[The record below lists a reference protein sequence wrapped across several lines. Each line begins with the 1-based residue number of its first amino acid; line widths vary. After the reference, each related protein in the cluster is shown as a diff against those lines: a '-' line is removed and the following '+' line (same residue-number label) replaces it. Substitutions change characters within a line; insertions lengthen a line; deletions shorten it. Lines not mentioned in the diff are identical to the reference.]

1 MNGMAKTWLNA
12 LSYLNPWRKHRL
24 ETYILQSCV
33 SMFSAALMVVAGLIF
48 LVDYIGIS
56 KTVSART
63 DLTGVD
69 IIVLILEKSP
79 ASILALLPFAFL
91 FGSIFAFVNLN
102 RRSELIAMRA
112 AGVSAWRFVTPAA
125 VMAFAFGVLTIAV
138 LSPVASV
145 LQDRYE
151 AVANADSDTPAAQN
165 SGFYMRQGDT
175 QKQTVIRAD
184 KVDVNSARL
193 KNATFWI
200 YAIDPKGIPVFLSR
214 VDAEDAILR
223 TGNWQLHNAWEAN
236 PGHPAL
242 YYDNLSISSTLD
254 PQHAFRKYV
263 SSQSVPFW
271 QLPELIHR
279 NSIAGSPTTSYRLK
293 LHQLLST
300 PLMFAAMSM
309 LGAVFSL
316 RLMRLGGLTKLVVS
330 GVSLGFAVF
339 FVNQL
344 FSSMG
349 KADLIPV
356 SLAGWSP
363 PVLAMLT
370 AMTLL
375 VYTEDG

>member
-1 MNGMAKTWLNA
+1 MNGGAMNWREG

-24 ETYILQSCV
+24 ETYILQSCIATFV
-33 SMFSAALMVVAGLIF
+33 AALTVVAGLIF

-56 KTVSART
+56 KALGART

-91 FGSIFAFVNLN
+91 FGAIFAFVNLN

-112 AGVSAWRFVTPAA
+112 AGVSAWRFITPAA
-125 VMAFAFGVLTIAV
+125 ILAFAFGVLTITV
-138 LSPVASV
+138 LSPVASM

-151 AVANADSDTPAAQN
+151 AVASVDTDTQAPQ
-165 SGFYMRQGDT
+165 STGYYMRQGDN

-184 KVDVNSARL
+184 RVDVNSARL

-200 YAIDPKGIPVFLSR
+200 YAIDPKGTPVFLSR
-214 VDAEDAILR
+214 VDAEDAVLR
-223 TGNWQLHNAWEAN
+223 PGNWQLHNAWEAN

-271 QLPELIHR
+271 QLPELIRR
-279 NSIAGSPTTSYRLK
+279 NAIAGSPTTSYSLK

-316 RLMRLGGLTKLVVS
+316 RLMRLGGLTRLVVS

>member
-1 MNGMAKTWLNA
+1 MNWRTA
-12 LSYLNPWRKHRL
+12 LTYLNPWRKHRL
-24 ETYILQSCV
+24 ETYILQSCL
-33 SMFSAALMVVAGLIF
+33 STFAAALMIVAGLIF

-56 KTVSART
+56 KAVGARA

-69 IIVLILEKSP
+69 VIVLILEKSP

-91 FGSIFAFVNLN
+91 FGAIFAFVNLN

-125 VMAFAFGVLTIAV
+125 LLAFAFGLLTITV
-138 LSPVASV
+138 LSPIASM
-145 LQDRYE
+145 LQDRYDV
-151 AVANADSDTPAAQN
+151 VANADADAGAPAAQT
-165 SGFYMRQGDT
+165 SGFYMRQGDN

-184 KVDVNSARL
+184 RLEVNSSRL

-200 YAIDPKGIPVFLSR
+200 YDIDGKGVPVFTSR
-214 VDAEDAILR
+214 VDAEDAVLLP
-223 TGNWQLHNAWEAN
+223 GKWQLHNAWEAN

-242 YYDNLSISSTLD
+242 YYDNLSISSSLD

-271 QLPELIHR
+271 QLPALIHR
-279 NSIAGSPTTSYRLK
+279 NAIAGSPTTSYSLK

-300 PLMFAAMSM
+300 PLMFAAMSL

>member
-1 MNGMAKTWLNA
+1 MNWLEA

-24 ETYILQSCV
+24 ETYILQSCIAT
-33 SMFSAALMVVAGLIF
+33 FAAALMVVAGLIF

-56 KTVSART
+56 KAVGARA

-91 FGSIFAFVNLN
+91 FGAIFAFVNLN

-125 VMAFAFGVLTIAV
+125 VLAFAFGVLTITV

-145 LQDRYE
+145 LQDRYD
-151 AVANADSDTPAAQN
+151 AVANADADAPAQA
-165 SGFYMRQGDT
+165 SGYYMRQGDN

-184 KVDVNSARL
+184 RVDVNSARL

-200 YAIDPKGIPVFLSR
+200 YAIDPKGTPVFLSR
-214 VDAEDAILR
+214 VDAEDAVLLP
-223 TGNWQLHNAWEAN
+223 GKWQLHNAWEAN

-254 PQHAFRKYV
+254 PQRAFRKYV

-279 NSIAGSPTTSYRLK
+279 NAVAGSPTTSYSLK

-300 PLMFAAMSM
+300 PLMFAAMSL

-316 RLMRLGGLTKLVVS
+316 RLMRLGGLTRLVVS

>member
-1 MNGMAKTWLNA
+1 MNWQET

-33 SMFSAALMVVAGLIF
+33 SMFGAALMVVAGLIF

-56 KTVSART
+56 KAVSART
-63 DLTGVD
+63 DLSGVD
-69 IIVLILEKSP
+69 IIGLILEKSP

-91 FGSIFAFVNLN
+91 FGSIFAFVSLN

-112 AGVSAWRFVTPAA
+112 AGVSAWRFITPAA
-125 VMAFAFGVLTIAV
+125 VLAFAFGVLTITV
-138 LSPVASV
+138 LSPIASV
-145 LQDRYE
+145 LQDRYD
-151 AVANADSDTPAAQN
+151 AVANADGDTPVAQN
-165 SGFYMRQGDT
+165 TGFYMRQGDN

-184 KVDVNSARL
+184 KADANNARL

-200 YAIDPKGIPVFLSR
+200 YAIDPKGVPVFLSR
-214 VDAEDAILR
+214 VDAEDAVLR
-223 TGNWQLHNAWEAN
+223 PGTWQLHNAWEAN

-271 QLPELIHR
+271 QLPGLIHR
-279 NSIAGSPTTSYRLK
+279 NSIAGSATTSYRLK

-316 RLMRLGGLTKLVVS
+316 RLMRLGGLTRLVVS
-330 GVSLGFAVF
+330 GVSLGFVVF

-363 PVLAMLT
+363 PVLAILT

>member
-1 MNGMAKTWLNA
+1 MNWLEA

-24 ETYILQSCV
+24 ETYILQSCIAT
-33 SMFSAALMVVAGLIF
+33 FAAALMVVAGLIF

-56 KTVSART
+56 KAVGARA

-91 FGSIFAFVNLN
+91 FGAIFAFVNLN

-125 VMAFAFGVLTIAV
+125 VLAFAFGVLTITV

-145 LQDRYE
+145 LQDRYD
-151 AVANADSDTPAAQN
+151 AVANADADAPAQA
-165 SGFYMRQGDT
+165 SGYYMRQGDN

-184 KVDVNSARL
+184 RVDVNSARL
-193 KNATFWI
+193 KNATCWI
-200 YAIDPKGIPVFLSR
+200 YAIDPKGTPVFLSR
-214 VDAEDAILR
+214 VDAEDAVLLP
-223 TGNWQLHNAWEAN
+223 GKWQLHNAWEAN

-254 PQHAFRKYV
+254 PQRAFRKYV

-279 NSIAGSPTTSYRLK
+279 NAVAGSPTTSYSLK

-300 PLMFAAMSM
+300 PLMFAAMSL

-316 RLMRLGGLTKLVVS
+316 RLMRLGGLTRLVVS